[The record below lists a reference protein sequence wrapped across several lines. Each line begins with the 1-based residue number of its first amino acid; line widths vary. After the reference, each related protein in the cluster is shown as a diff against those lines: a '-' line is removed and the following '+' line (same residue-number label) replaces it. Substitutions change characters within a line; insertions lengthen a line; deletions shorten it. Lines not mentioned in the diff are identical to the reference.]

1 MQNALLYKK
10 ISEDIRQSID
20 NGQLT
25 PGSKIPSVNK
35 LRQDYGVSHVTAL
48 RVYKEL
54 SNANYI
60 ERQKGKGYFVR
71 NRFLKKDIMTG
82 VIGSFIRPL
91 RDFRMDDNYFND
103 INYGIQSECC
113 VKRINLLRPH
123 SLSVLHQ
130 YLPSEEGLTEIKRTM
145 LNMADSVDG
154 FLIDERIPD
163 SIVSEVIEKTGKP
176 VVIVNRHSALQID
189 TVGPNDQGG
198 ILDAMEKTTRMGYTQ
213 FIFCASGIDNSCFFN
228 QLKAF
233 KEFTANNNIDS
244 SQIGIVNNC
253 SIVPGEESFAEI
265 KSMYNDKSSK
275 GKTLII
281 AETDSIARGLVTSFA
296 NINVI
301 SGKDV
306 GILGFG
312 GLGFASNFKPQ
323 LSTVEVD
330 PVGIGAMA
338 VKILMKRISSEQ
350 YLEPQYYFPES
361 KFAFGETV

>member
-1 MQNALLYKK
+1 MKNGLLYKK

-35 LRQDYGVSHVTAL
+35 LREAYGVSHITAL
-48 RVYKEL
+48 RAYKEL

-71 NRFLKKDIMTG
+71 NHFLKKTIMTG

-123 SLSVLHQ
+123 SLGVLHQ

-145 LNMADSVDG
+145 LNIADSIDG

-163 SIVSEVIEKTGKP
+163 SVVSEVTEKTGKP
-176 VVIVNRHSALQID
+176 AVIVNRHSTLQVD

-198 ILDAMEKTTRMGYTQ
+198 ILDALEKTARIGYTQ
-213 FIFCASGIDNSCFFN
+213 FIFCASGIKNSCFSN
-228 QLKAF
+228 RLKAF
-233 KEFTANNNIDS
+233 KEFAANNNISS
-244 SQIGIVNNC
+244 SQTGIIDNC
-253 SIVPGEESFAEI
+253 SIVSMEESFAAI
-265 KSMYNDKSSK
+265 RNMYKNKSAK
-275 GKTLII
+275 GKTLIVS
-281 AETDSIARGLVTSFA
+281 ETDSIARGLVTSFA
-296 NINVI
+296 NINVTA
-301 SGKDV
+301 GKDV

-323 LSTVEVD
+323 LSTIEVD
-330 PVGIGAMA
+330 PAGIGTLA
-338 VKILMKRISSEQ
+338 VKILMKRISSEE
-350 YLEPQYYFPES
+350 YLKPKYYFPKS
-361 KFAFGETV
+361 KFAFGETI